1 MLFDVLVV
9 GLQHHIGGAAQI
21 IQHVAVIQDVL
32 TRISHSLQTRGRDG
46 FLCSLIILLML
57 LHQHLLDLYGESE
70 ITYILYVIEKVM
82 FAEHILDI

>member
-1 MLFDVLVV
+1 MLLDVLVV

-21 IQHVAVIQDVL
+21 IQHVAVIHNVL
-32 TRISHSLQTRGRDG
+32 TRVGDSLQTRGRDG

-57 LHQHLLDLYGESE
+57 LHQHLLDLYGEIE

-82 FAEHILDI
+82 LAEHILDI